1 MDPALLI
8 ALILILLSM
17 IFSASESAFL
27 SVNKLRIRFLRN
39 KKHKGALRA
48 GSLLDNKERL
58 LNTVLVGNNIVNI
71 AITAILTSFSL
82 DLFGPS
88 GVGIATVISTIV
100 LLIFGEIT
108 PKTLGSKHPEPI
120 VFTLSPVLFFFSIL
134 LKPLVVIFTFI
145 SRLLARMFGIRFNET
160 KVSFTEDEIKTLIE
174 VGEEEGI
181 LESGEK
187 RMMHRV
193 FKFTDLAAKDIMV
206 PRTEI
211 IFVSLSATY
220 SDIIELSQKSHKS
233 RFPVK
238 GKDIDDIQGILY
250 VKDVLLYM
258 EENQDFS
265 VKKVMRSPLYIL
277 ETKKMS
283 SVQQLLR
290 EKNQTIA
297 IVLDEYSGTSGLLTI
312 EDISQEIFGTMSD
325 EYDGPSVPHSV
336 KITDTEALIN
346 GDVRLLDLS
355 ESLGIK
361 LESPFYETIGGFIM
375 EKLDNIP
382 STGDSIT
389 VQGWIFTVNL
399 TSRRRIR
406 QVHIKQ
412 ISAEEVAE

>member
-220 SDIIELSQKSHKS
+220 SDIIELSQKSHK
-233 RFPVK
+233 
-238 GKDIDDIQGILY
+238 
-250 VKDVLLYM
+250 
-258 EENQDFS
+258 
-265 VKKVMRSPLYIL
+265 
-277 ETKKMS
+277 
-283 SVQQLLR
+283 
-290 EKNQTIA
+290 
-297 IVLDEYSGTSGLLTI
+297 
-312 EDISQEIFGTMSD
+312 
-325 EYDGPSVPHSV
+325 
-336 KITDTEALIN
+336 
-346 GDVRLLDLS
+346 
-355 ESLGIK
+355 
-361 LESPFYETIGGFIM
+361 
-375 EKLDNIP
+375 
-382 STGDSIT
+382 
-389 VQGWIFTVNL
+389 
-399 TSRRRIR
+399 
-406 QVHIKQ
+406 
-412 ISAEEVAE
+412 